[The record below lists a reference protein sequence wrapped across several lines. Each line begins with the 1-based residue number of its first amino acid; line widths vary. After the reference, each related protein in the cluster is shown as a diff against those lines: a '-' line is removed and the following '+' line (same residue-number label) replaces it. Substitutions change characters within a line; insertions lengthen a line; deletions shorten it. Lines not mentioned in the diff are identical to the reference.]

1 MCNSSLGINVSSI
14 LYFFPFDG
22 INLTLL
28 SLRNVRSLHLTSF
41 VDDVSDV
48 LIALLNQVL
57 EETDDLRSH
66 KIAITD
72 KSATGDNIDI
82 HLAIVNKPKR
92 TQDNT
97 QTRSLQHCLDEMSF
111 DSASPVL
118 IIQFQRNSHD
128 ENNKKTKVTYE
139 AVRFEEKIELNC
151 GGQRVQYSLL
161 GFVRFNRNHYT
172 VTCLNIPKLA
182 WHTYDDHL
190 ISKNDKNTISRLRK
204 SDQVTTL
211 IYTNYESNQPAIS
224 TIPSTAEQEK

>member
-1 MCNSSLGINVSSI
+1 M
-14 LYFFPFDG
+14 YFFPFDG

-57 EETDDLRSH
+57 VEADDLISH

-82 HLAIVNKPKR
+82 YLAIVNKQKR
-92 TQDNT
+92 TRDNT
-97 QTRSLQHCLDEMSF
+97 QTRSLQECLNEMSF
-111 DSASPVL
+111 VFASTLL
-118 IIQFQRNSHD
+118 IIQFQRTSHD

-161 GFVRFNRNHYT
+161 GFVRFKSNHYT
-172 VTCLNIPKLA
+172 V
-182 WHTYDDHL
+182 
-190 ISKNDKNTISRLRK
+190 
-204 SDQVTTL
+204 
-211 IYTNYESNQPAIS
+211 
-224 TIPSTAEQEK
+224 